1 MAPFALAI
9 SGAVLP
15 LRARAEH
22 PPTAFVFTNR
32 VANTSL
38 RMPQS
43 GPTSVADFPQTLAD
57 TGAFAD
63 LVTLTPQP
71 GIIPFELNVPLWSD
85 GAHKTRWFS
94 LPGTNR
100 LVFSRDG
107 VWTAPIGTV
116 WIKHFDL
123 ELTNGVAES
132 ARRLETRFLV
142 RTGDGVYGVTYRWGS
157 SLTNAL
163 LVDAEGLNEDF
174 EIHDGDA
181 VRKQTWHYPARS
193 ECLTCHHPAAGYA
206 LGFYAAQFNRDVRC
220 PDGPQNQIHRL
231 SDLGYFETKVS
242 GIHTLPALA
251 HPTNIA
257 VSLEHRVRSYLA
269 ANCLHCHQPDAFC
282 PTPWNAV
289 PTHSLT
295 DTRMIDGALW
305 DNLGDS
311 ANRVI
316 TPGDL
321 DRSVLFQRVA
331 TRGALQMPPLCTSV
345 VDTQGVA
352 LLAAWITNDLP
363 RRQSFGDWQQA
374 HFEPA
379 RAAEAAPEA
388 DTDGDGASNYLEYL
402 TGTDP
407 QNGGDAWR
415 ISIHAAHGGTQIGLP
430 QIANRGFEVQWTTNL
445 ADRHSWQ
452 PLDVPGN
459 RPFFSAVDREFVVV
473 DAVFNSLPWSAPPR
487 RFYRVRVF
495 EP

>member
-1 MAPFALAI
+1 MPTVALAI
-9 SGAVLP
+9 ASAVLP
-15 LRARAEH
+15 PGARAEH
-22 PPTAFVFTNR
+22 PPTAFMFTNR

-38 RMPQS
+38 RMPPS
-43 GPTSVADFPQTLAD
+43 GPTTVTDFPQTLAD

-100 LVFSRDG
+100 IVFSRDG
-107 VWTAPIGTV
+107 VWIAPIGTV

-142 RTGDGVYGVTYRWGS
+142 RTGDGVYGVTYRWGG
-157 SLTNAL
+157 SLTNAM

-174 EIHDGDA
+174 KIHEGSTI
-181 VRKQTWHYPARS
+181 REQTWHYPSRA
-193 ECLTCHHPAAGYA
+193 ECLACHSPAAGYA
-206 LGFYAAQFNRDVRC
+206 LGFNTAQFNREVRC
-220 PDGPQNQIHRL
+220 PDGPQNQIRRL

-242 GIHTLPALA
+242 GIHTLSALA
-251 HPTNIA
+251 HPTNIV

-269 ANCLHCHQPDAFC
+269 ANCVHCHQSDAVC

-289 PTHSLT
+289 FTNSLA
-295 DTRMIDGALW
+295 DTRMINGALW
-305 DNLGDS
+305 DSLGDS
-311 ANRVI
+311 ENRVI
-316 TPGDL
+316 KPGDP
-321 DRSVLFQRVA
+321 DHSVLLKRIS

-363 RRQSFGDWQQA
+363 RRQSFGDWQLA
-374 HFEPA
+374 HFGPTGT
-379 RAAEAAPEA
+379 AEAAPEA
-388 DTDGDGASNYLEYL
+388 DPDRDGACNHLEYL
-402 TGTDP
+402 TGTNP
-407 QNGGDAWR
+407 QNGDDAWR
-415 ISIHAAHGGTQIGLP
+415 ISIRAAQGGTQIWFP
-430 QIANRGFEVQWTTNL
+430 QIANRGFEVQWTANL
-445 ADRHSWQ
+445 ADRGAWQ
-452 PLDVPGN
+452 PLDVPSN
-459 RPFFSAVDREFVVV
+459 RPFFSAEDREFFVV